1 MPVPIQEL
9 QNIIKNNDIARN
21 EMFDFEDKIE
31 DHAQQNR
38 EFFLLISL
46 DMGDKPP
53 PPLFKIALDLTLLNF
68 WFFYML

>member
-38 EFFLLISL
+38 EFFLIKKHKYLKKLRLVVRVVFIL
-46 DMGDKPP
+46 
-53 PPLFKIALDLTLLNF
+53 
-68 WFFYML
+68 

>member
-38 EFFLLISL
+38 EFFFI
-46 DMGDKPP
+46 KNINIW
-53 PPLFKIALDLTLLNF
+53 KN
-68 WFFYML
+68 

>member
-38 EFFLLISL
+38 EFFLL
-46 DMGDKPP
+46 K
-53 PPLFKIALDLTLLNF
+53 T
-68 WFFYML
+68 